1 MCIRDRCLKCVRLI
15 AGRDFICRSKD
26 SSPKSLDPRYH
37 YKQELVEFLLQEGES
52 YLAYE
57 GDVENFCVVNGEV
70 VPRLQEDIDA
80 EKLHMAWFDFRGNR
94 NYLLSECDWTQVPD
108 APVDSAAWA
117 VYRQQLRDLPAN
129 TTDPRTVEWP
139 VPPS

>member
-1 MCIRDRCLKCVRLI
+1 MKLTYCIYEKTTGKITRIMSCFEDEVE
-15 AGRDFICRSKD
+15 G
-26 SSPKSLDPRYH
+26 SLEDN
-37 YKQELVEFLLQEGES
+37 EAALVK
-52 YLAYE
+52 E
-57 GDVENFCVVNGEV
+57 GDITGKMVSEGVLTDIPEDQLVAETIKKAWREL
-70 VPRLQEDIDA
+70 RLS
-80 EKLHMAWFDFRGNR
+80 RR
-94 NYLLSECDWTQVPD
+94 RLLSNSDWTQVPD

>member
-1 MCIRDRCLKCVRLI
+1 VKLTYCIYEKTTGKIIRLMSCFEDEVKGSLKDNEAALAKEGDI
-15 AGRDFICRSKD
+15 AGKMVLGGVFTDIPEDQLVAETIKKAWR
-26 SSPKSLDPRYH
+26 
-37 YKQELVEFLLQEGES
+37 EL
-52 YLAYE
+52 
-57 GDVENFCVVNGEV
+57 
-70 VPRLQEDIDA
+70 RLS
-80 EKLHMAWFDFRGNR
+80 RR
-94 NYLLSECDWTQVPD
+94 RLLSNSDWTQVPD

>member
-1 MCIRDRCLKCVRLI
+1 MKLTYCIYEKTTGKITRIMSCFEDEVE
-15 AGRDFICRSKD
+15 G
-26 SSPKSLDPRYH
+26 SLEDN
-37 YKQELVEFLLQEGES
+37 EAALVK
-52 YLAYE
+52 E
-57 GDVENFCVVNGEV
+57 GDITGKMVSEGVLTDIPEDQLVAEAIKKAWREL
-70 VPRLQEDIDA
+70 RLS
-80 EKLHMAWFDFRGNR
+80 RR
-94 NYLLSECDWTQVPD
+94 RLLNNSDWTQVPD

>member
-1 MCIRDRCLKCVRLI
+1 MIYPLLYTKYNPETGDITGLFSGYPEDAELNQPCI
-15 AGRDFICRSKD
+15 
-26 SSPKSLDPRYH
+26 
-37 YKQELVEFLLQEGES
+37 EGHW
-52 YLAYE
+52 
-57 GDVENFCVVNGEV
+57 NWQTHRVVNGTATPKSTSEV
-70 VPRLQEDIDA
+70 EQLEVD
-80 EKLHMAWFDFRGNR
+80 KAWNTLR
-94 NYLLSECDWTQVPD
+94 NSRNSLMQGCDWTQVPD

>member
-1 MCIRDRCLKCVRLI
+1 VKLTYCIYEKTTGKITRIMSCFEDEVE
-15 AGRDFICRSKD
+15 G
-26 SSPKSLDPRYH
+26 SLEDN
-37 YKQELVEFLLQEGES
+37 EAALVK
-52 YLAYE
+52 E
-57 GDVENFCVVNGEV
+57 GDITGKMVSEGVLTDIPEDQLVAEAIKKAWREL
-70 VPRLQEDIDA
+70 RLS
-80 EKLHMAWFDFRGNR
+80 RR
-94 NYLLSECDWTQVPD
+94 RLLNNSDWTQVPD

>member
-1 MCIRDRCLKCVRLI
+1 MKLTYCIYEKTTGKIIRLMSCFEDEVKGSLKDNEAALAKEGDI
-15 AGRDFICRSKD
+15 AGKMVLGGVFTDIPEDQLVAETIKKAWR
-26 SSPKSLDPRYH
+26 
-37 YKQELVEFLLQEGES
+37 EL
-52 YLAYE
+52 
-57 GDVENFCVVNGEV
+57 
-70 VPRLQEDIDA
+70 RLS
-80 EKLHMAWFDFRGNR
+80 RR
-94 NYLLSECDWTQVPD
+94 RLLSNSDWTQVPD